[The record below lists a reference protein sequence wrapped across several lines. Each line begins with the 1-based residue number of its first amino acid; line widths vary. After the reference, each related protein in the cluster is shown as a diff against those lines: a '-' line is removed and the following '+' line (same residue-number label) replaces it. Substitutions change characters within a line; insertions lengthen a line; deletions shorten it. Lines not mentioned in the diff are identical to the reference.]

1 MQEALP
7 TSGTSMWRQLE
18 ILSMMYISDNIRK
31 KLPDDV
37 ELTRE
42 TKDGGYDGKII
53 VQITEND
60 DISHT
65 IMMEAKF
72 RTTVKSLPLLDCS
85 KSLIIAFNR
94 AVQTLYIVTNVLFSN
109 QASEEIA
116 CFENKINLRVHK
128 VDGNKLKQYVQEKK
142 LTPGGHFT
150 KEFLDFIGSFSP
162 EESNIA
168 IKISQEKRLQQ
179 ISPKSQSPQRNQY
192 EPFKSGTF
200 KKLLRMAEAQV
211 AQKNIVL
218 VIQGA
223 AGVGKTIFLLQLK
236 RELRKKGRDIYAIDL
251 QLYNSPRMLFIKVL
265 ESLWGNGL
273 AQLFTS
279 NDLGYIK
286 KELKELAGYLS
297 DGQLDQN
304 ILGAVSQAISMDQSA
319 LLGHSDTYFY
329 YLTEFIYRLIRPYRD
344 RNAFIFAFYNL
355 NKGEI
360 DTLNFLFCLLS
371 KIYPAVTCIIELR
384 TPFFLEKDEKDL
396 LSAEKYYRK
405 FKNLSSNTMMIDI
418 NPLESKQ
425 DIAEF
430 LNVFGLQLTSRQLM
444 AISNHLGNTPLYL
457 SLGASFIKSQLA
469 DRNIRVEELSDREF
483 DYILNTFSGSG
494 NNILMSVI
502 SYYRNEPILA
512 DCFSAVVLLDGK
524 LSYDVLAYLC
534 AGDCDSVADRLMET
548 SLFTI
553 EAAGLKVIHN
563 LVYDCMKKL
572 SSPIRQARISA
583 ALING
588 NQNGNFSLKNSRT
601 KIFEL
606 SYYAGYYKFIVD
618 ESKALSG
625 YLLKEHEYY
634 SVIKYTSLAHQS
646 LDRLSFMEQD
656 DFVRSEILVTNL
668 FSYAQLHIF
677 ETPDVVN
684 GLSALDT
691 ILNLNKYDARFV
703 PIKLWYLWLKWYVD
717 FYTGHIEL
725 SFQTISTAKAIVD
738 EGRFEEQI
746 CGQIYWAYGL
756 SHKRMTTLEQGIHDF
771 KEGLNK
777 YPGSILLKYA
787 VDGHEAHRYLR
798 SDPKKTNDMCRK
810 LVSLIENTDCFY
822 NEVLQIRV
830 DIAMSAFYAGEYENA
845 FGEAQRDYEIARAN
859 SISFQEGRS
868 MTIIAACHLMNRKI
882 ENAFWA
888 LKKAC
893 HCFEESGNHLFT
905 WRPSFNIGQIYYRTG
920 EISKA
925 LEHYENFLDH
935 EITNLEERLPNLTLR
950 NCELACLIY
959 IARIYRENGRHK
971 EADTLCEKYQN
982 PCFVTHYKQS
992 EDEFRAALT
1001 QLHYLHDD
1009 YLIVLG

>member
-1 MQEALP
+1 
-7 TSGTSMWRQLE
+7 MWRQLE
-18 ILSMMYISDNIRK
+18 ILSMMYISDNIKK
-31 KLPDDV
+31 KLPDNV

-53 VQITEND
+53 VQITENN

-109 QASEEIA
+109 QASKEIA

-128 VDGNKLKQYVQEKK
+128 VDGNKLKQYVQKKK
-142 LTPGGHFT
+142 LTPGNDFT
-150 KEFLDFIGSFSP
+150 KEFLEFIGSFNP

-168 IKISQEKRLQQ
+168 IKISQEKWPQQ
-179 ISPKSQSPQRNQY
+179 AFQKFPASPRDQY
-192 EPFKSGTF
+192 EPYKSGTF
-200 KKLLRMAEAQV
+200 NKLLKIAEVQV
-211 AQKNIVL
+211 AKNNIML

-223 AGVGKTIFLLQLK
+223 AGVGKTVFLQQLK
-236 RELRKKGRDIYAIDL
+236 RELRKKGQDIYAIDL
-251 QLYNSPRMLFIKVL
+251 QLCNSPRMLFIKVL
-265 ESLWGNGL
+265 ESLWGSGL

-286 KELKELAGYLS
+286 KELEELAGYLS

-304 ILGAVSQAISMDQSA
+304 ILGAVAQAISMDQSA

-329 YLTEFIYRLIRPYRD
+329 YLAEFIYKLIRPYRD
-344 RNAFIFAFYNL
+344 QNAFILAFYNL

-396 LSAEKYYRK
+396 LSAEEYYRK

-418 NPLESKQ
+418 APLESKQ
-425 DIAEF
+425 DIIEF

-444 AISNHLGNTPLYL
+444 TLSSHLGSTPLYL

-469 DRNIRVEELSDREF
+469 DRNIRAEELSDREF
-483 DYILNTFSGSG
+483 DHILNTFSGSG

-524 LSYDVLAYLC
+524 LSYDVLVYLC
-534 AGDCDSVADRLMET
+534 TDDYDSVADRLMET

-553 EAAGLKVIHN
+553 EATGLKVIHN

-572 SSPIRQARISA
+572 SSPIRQARISKT
-583 ALING
+583 LIKG
-588 NQNGNFSLKNSRT
+588 NQNGGFSLENSRT

-606 SYYAGYYKFIVD
+606 NYYAGHYKFIVD
-618 ESKALSG
+618 ESKALSS

-634 SVIKYTSLAHQS
+634 SVIKFTSLANQS

-677 ETPDVVN
+677 ETLDVVN
-684 GLSALDT
+684 GLSTLNA
-691 ILNLNKYDARFV
+691 ILNLNKYDTRFL

-717 FYTGHIEL
+717 FYTGQIEL

-746 CGQIYWAYGL
+746 CGQIYWSYGL
-756 SHKRMTTLEQGIHDF
+756 SHKRLTTLEQGIQDF

-787 VDGHEAHRYLR
+787 VDGHEAHQHLR

-822 NEVLQIRV
+822 NEVLQVRV

-845 FGEAQRDYEIARAN
+845 LGEAQRDYEIARAN

-868 MTIIAACHLMNRKI
+868 MTIIAACHLMNRKV
-882 ENAFWA
+882 EDAFWTF
-888 LKKAC
+888 KKAY
-893 HCFEESGNHLFT
+893 HCFEDSGNHLFM

-920 EISKA
+920 EINKA

-935 EITNLEERLPNLTLR
+935 EITNLKERLPNLTLH

-959 IARIYRENGRHK
+959 IARIYRENGRQK
-971 EADTLCEKYQN
+971 EADALYEKYQN
-982 PCFVTHYKQS
+982 PCFTTHYKQS
-992 EDEFRAALT
+992 NDEFQAALT